1 MNAIPIVYENEEII
15 IINKPAGVSVQ
26 GGVGIAHPIDK
37 ELPKQTGHEIFL
49 VHRLDKDTSGLMIAA
64 KTKHA
69 AAKWS
74 KLVASRAVKKEYDA
88 VCIGTFSERKGVI
101 TDDVVQHGE
110 SKRAVTHYEVNEVFE
125 IDCGGE
131 KLSLSLVHLTLETGR
146 MHQIRIHLSKKGS
159 PVAFDDKHGNFA
171 KNKLL
176 KKHCGGKRL
185 LLCASQLSFPH
196 SGKENTVRIELPES
210 FGAILNDIASS
221 DSSISIIKN

>member
-26 GGVGIAHPIDK
+26 GGEGIAHPLDK
-37 ELPKQTGHEIFL
+37 ELPEQTGHEIFL

-64 KTKHA
+64 KTKTA

-88 VCIGTFSERKGVI
+88 ICIGTFSERKGAI

-110 SKRAVTHYEVNEVFE
+110 AKRAVTQYEVSAVFE
-125 IDCGGE
+125 IECGGE
-131 KLSLSLVHLTLETGR
+131 KLSLSLVHLVLETGR
-146 MHQIRIHLSKKGS
+146 MHQIRIHLAKKGC
-159 PVAFDDKHGNFA
+159 PIAFDDKHGNFA

-176 KKHCGGKRL
+176 KKYCGTKRL
-185 LLCASQLSFPH
+185 LLCASKLSFPL
-196 SGKENTVRIELPES
+196 SGKENTVRIELPKS
-210 FGAILNDIASS
+210 FSAILNDVRFLKSYI
-221 DSSISIIKN
+221 DY